1 MHVIKRKTL
10 VEFYQQPEHQDSK
23 GALEA
28 WYYEA
33 KHARWSSPADI
44 KAQYRSASI
53 LKDNQV
59 VFNIAGNKYRLV
71 VRINYDS
78 KTVFVRFI
86 GTHREYDKV
95 DAEVI

>member
-10 VEFYQQPEHQDSK
+10 VEFYQQPGHRDAK

-28 WYYEA
+28 WYDEA
-33 KHARWSSPADI
+33 KHAQWASPAAI
-44 KAQYRSASI
+44 KDRYRSASI
-53 LKDNQV
+53 LKNNRV

-78 KTVFVRFI
+78 KTVFVYFI
-86 GTHREYDKV
+86 GTHQEYDKI

>member
-1 MHVIKRKTL
+1 MHVIKFKTL
-10 VEFYQQPEHQDSK
+10 IEFYQQPGHQDDE
-23 GALEA
+23 GALRA

-33 KHARWSSPADI
+33 KLAQWASPADI
-44 KAQYRSASI
+44 KDQYRSASI
-53 LKDNQV
+53 LKGNRV

-78 KTVFVRFI
+78 KTVFIHFI
-86 GTHREYDKV
+86 GTHREYDKI

>member
-1 MHVIKRKTL
+1 MHIIKRKTL
-10 VEFYQQPEHQDSK
+10 VEFYEQPGHQDAR

-33 KHARWSSPADI
+33 KHAQWASPADV
-44 KAQYRSASI
+44 KALYNSASI
-53 LKDNQV
+53 LKDNRV
-59 VFNIAGNKYRLV
+59 VFNIAGNKYRLI

-78 KTVFVRFI
+78 KTVFIRFI
-86 GTHREYDKV
+86 GTHREYDCI

>member
-1 MHVIKRKTL
+1 MHIIKRKTL
-10 VEFYQQPEHQDSK
+10 IEFYQQPGRQDAR

-33 KHARWSSPADI
+33 KHAQWASPADI
-44 KAQYRSASI
+44 KALYRSASI
-53 LKDNQV
+53 LKNNRV
-59 VFNIAGNKYRLV
+59 VFNIAGNKYRLI

-86 GTHREYDKV
+86 GTHREYDRI